1 LPTRVRK
8 AVRALLCLGFLL
20 TWLVFDFEMA
30 RHSVHHL
37 GSADGNCLLATA
49 ASDASAVTPGQ
60 IVVARATPNV
70 IGTAPGVDLPRPLAR
85 PTVHHSGRAPP
96 TPAFA

>member
-1 LPTRVRK
+1 MTCNWT

-20 TWLVFDFEMA
+20 TLSIFDFEMA

-37 GSADGNCLLATA
+37 GSADSNCLLATA
-49 ASDASAVTPGQ
+49 ASNASAVTPDR

-70 IGTAPGVDLPRPLAR
+70 IGSAPGVDVPRPLAR
-85 PTVHHSGRAPP
+85 LTVHHPGRAPP